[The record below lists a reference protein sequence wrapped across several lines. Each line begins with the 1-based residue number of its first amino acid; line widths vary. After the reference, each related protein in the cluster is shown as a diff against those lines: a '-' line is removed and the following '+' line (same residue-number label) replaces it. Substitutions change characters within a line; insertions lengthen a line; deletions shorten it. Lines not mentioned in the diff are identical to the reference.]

1 MRVDAHLCN
10 EKEREI
16 RHDSRYKDS
25 FVWDQ
30 MIARD
35 NEESMCDERRDEDN
49 DDNDDDN
56 DNNDDDD
63 NNVTERTIEDG
74 RS

>member
-1 MRVDAHLCN
+1 
-10 EKEREI
+10 
-16 RHDSRYKDS
+16 
-25 FVWDQ
+25 

-49 DDNDDDN
+49 DNDNDDDD
-56 DNNDDDD
+56 DNNDDDDD